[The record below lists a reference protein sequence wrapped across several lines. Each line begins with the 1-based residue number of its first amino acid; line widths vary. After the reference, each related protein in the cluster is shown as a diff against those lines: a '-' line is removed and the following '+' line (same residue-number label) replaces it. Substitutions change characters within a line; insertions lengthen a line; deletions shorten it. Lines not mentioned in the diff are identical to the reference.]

1 MPDGA
6 RSSFARQDSGLCSDL
21 MNRLSLSDCSRVST
35 GPEVWKDYYEPDDD
49 GDVQLHLAIASG
61 YLEVVDS
68 LIRMAPSTE
77 FLSIQNNQV
86 TVKKTVSS
94 YFSIIILLEQKNSK
108 KYFI

>member
-1 MPDGA
+1 MASSSESQPAVCMPGGSGA
-6 RSSFARQDSGLCSDL
+6 GSRDLTASFQRQDSGLCVEL
-21 MNRLSLSDCSRVST
+21 MNRLSLT
-35 GPEVWKDYYEPDDD
+35 GREDSAAGGAINQDVWKEYYEPDDD

-86 TVKKTVSS
+86 K
-94 YFSIIILLEQKNSK
+94 
-108 KYFI
+108 

>member
-6 RSSFARQDSGLCSDL
+6 RSTDFSGFNRQDSGLCSDL
-21 MNRLSLSDCSRVST
+21 MNRLSLSDCRVSST
-35 GPEVWKDYYEPDDD
+35 SIGPDVWKDYYEPDDD

-68 LIRMAPSTE
+68 LIRMAPSTV

-86 TVKKTVSS
+86 I
-94 YFSIIILLEQKNSK
+94 F
-108 KYFI
+108 